1 MYGREEFVA
10 TQPRIYESSLMERR
24 VPLPPFPAV
33 ARKLLGAIAQD
44 DCSMKKISDL
54 VGSDAAFS
62 AEVLR
67 LANSAMLG
75 LRHEVVSILHA
86 VSVLGTHRLRGLV
99 LTVGLRDF
107 LRSARHDDL
116 IRRCWRHNLAT
127 ALSAEWMAT
136 RCRQDKDA
144 AYSAGLLHDVG
155 RLALLT
161 MHPGRYLHVLQL
173 HKRTGKDIVLC
184 EREVLGQDHCEV
196 GAQLAREWRLPS
208 TFSKSPCEQDSD
220 VPHECGELSGL
231 IVGGCAAAVELDFA
245 IVERAEVGDLRRL
258 ERKVPVAAWEQ
269 IRDHL
274 AALQETVP
282 YKINLF
288 EMDFLSL

>member
-1 MYGREEFVA
+1 VA
-10 TQPRIYESSLMERR
+10 TQPKIYEASLMERR

-44 DCSMKKISDL
+44 DCSMKRISDL

-62 AEVLR
+62 VEVLR
-67 LANSAMLG
+67 LANSAILG
-75 LRHEVVSILHA
+75 LRYEVVSILHA

-107 LRSARHDDL
+107 LRSARHDEL

-127 ALSAEWMAT
+127 ALVGEWMAGL
-136 RCRQDKDA
+136 CRQDKDA
-144 AYSAGLLHDVG
+144 AYSAGLLHDIG

-161 MHPGRYLHVLQL
+161 MYPGRYLHVLQL

-184 EREVLGQDHCEV
+184 EREALGQDHREV
-196 GAQLAREWRLPS
+196 GALLAREWRLPLVFGRS
-208 TFSKSPCEQDSD
+208 TCEQDS
-220 VPHECGELSGL
+220 EGTREGGELSDL
-231 IVGGCAAAVELDFA
+231 IFGSCAAAVELGFGMA
-245 IVERAEVGDLRRL
+245 EREEEGDLRRL
-258 ERKVPVAAWEQ
+258 EHKVPAAVWEQ
-269 IRDHL
+269 IREHL
-274 AALQETVP
+274 GAVAEAVP

-288 EMDFLSL
+288 ETDFLAR

>member
-1 MYGREEFVA
+1 MA
-10 TQPRIYESSLMERR
+10 TLPRFYEASPPDRR
-24 VPLPPFPAV
+24 VPIPPFPAV

-44 DCSMKKISDL
+44 DCSMKTISDL

-62 AEVLR
+62 VEVLR

-75 LRHEVVSILHA
+75 LRYEVVSILHA

-127 ALSAEWMAT
+127 ALVCEWLAGFY
-136 RCRQDKDA
+136 RQDKAA
-144 AYSAGLLHDVG
+144 AYTVGLLHDIG

-161 MHPGRYLHVLQL
+161 MYPGRYLHVLQL
-173 HKRTGKDIVLC
+173 HKRTGNDIVQC
-184 EREVLGQDHCEV
+184 EREALGQDHREI
-196 GAQLAREWRLPS
+196 GALLAREWRLPA
-208 TFSKSPCEQDSD
+208 TLTKIVCGQDS
-220 VPHECGELSGL
+220 VTAGPHEIELSDVIG
-231 IVGGCAAAVELDFA
+231 GGCAGAVELGFSILDQGQ
-245 IVERAEVGDLRRL
+245 EGDLRRL
-258 ERKVPVAAWEQ
+258 EHKMPATAWEQ
-269 IRDHL
+269 IRDRL
-274 AALQETVP
+274 AELQETVP

-288 EMDFLSL
+288 ETDFLAG